1 MYSDELK
8 LKKIDDT
15 NFLLIINNSYSL
27 NSKSYERG
35 QCVKSI
41 NSNRVLISTTQE
53 EVDIILATE
62 HITRLIIDKKVMT
75 RSNIKL
81 NRDRNG
87 EIRNG
92 CVIVLP
98 YEDEDE
104 AFHIISID
112 SFFIEVCDV
121 VWYKI
126 NSQSV
131 LNGILEENSSIDNLD
146 FVYINSSM
154 TDAIEA
160 ERNVRKQYLL
170 NMKEEKV

>member
-1 MYSDELK
+1 M
-8 LKKIDDT
+8 
-15 NFLLIINNSYSL
+15 
-27 NSKSYERG
+27 
-35 QCVKSI
+35 
-41 NSNRVLISTTQE
+41 
-53 EVDIILATE
+53 
-62 HITRLIIDKKVMT
+62 
-75 RSNIKL
+75 
-81 NRDRNG
+81 
-87 EIRNG
+87 
-92 CVIVLP
+92 P